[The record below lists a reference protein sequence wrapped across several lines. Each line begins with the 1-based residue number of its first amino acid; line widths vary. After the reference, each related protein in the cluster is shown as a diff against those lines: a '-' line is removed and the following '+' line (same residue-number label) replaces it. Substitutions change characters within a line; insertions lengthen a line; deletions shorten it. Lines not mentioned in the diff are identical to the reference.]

1 MSFYT
6 GTQCELLYAMPASGG
21 AVTAAAATIMSGTTA
36 ANPPFGLP
44 AGFFNP
50 SPTGDSGKSLLIKG
64 GGWYTVGTTAVTN
77 IIKVGLNTTQNTAS
91 IAVTLGATGAWTT
104 VASQSN
110 VAFEFELFV
119 TCTAPG
125 KAGTNGSYNS
135 MGHLFVGQANNAA
148 NPTIQSSTLTQ
159 AITGMMIGA
168 PQTAAAFDPTVT
180 QYVEVSGQ
188 WSVTT
193 GSPTQTLTNFYV
205 FGLN

>member
-1 MSFYT
+1 VSFIT
-6 GTQCELLYAMPASGG
+6 GTQMECLYAMPASGT

-36 ANPPFGLP
+36 ANPPYGLP
-44 AGFFNP
+44 AGFFSQ
-50 SPTGDSGKSLLIKG
+50 SPGNGPGKSLLIKG

-77 IIKVGLNTTQNTAS
+77 IIKIGLNTTQNTAA

-104 VASQSN
+104 VISQSN
-110 VAFEFELFV
+110 VEFSFEVLV

-125 KAGTNGSYNS
+125 KAGTNGSYNC
-135 MGHLFVGQANNAA
+135 MGTLLIGQANNAA
-148 NPTIQSSTLTQ
+148 NPTLQTVGAQWATPI
-159 AITGMMIGA
+159 MIGA
-168 PQTAAAFDPTVT
+168 PQTAAAFDPTVI

-205 FGLN
+205 FGIN

>member
-6 GTQCELLYAMPASGG
+6 GTQCELLYAMPASGV

-36 ANPPFGLP
+36 ANPPYGLP
-44 AGFFNP
+44 AGFFGPGLVN
-50 SPTGDSGKSLLIKG
+50 SAAKSLLIKG

-77 IIKVGLNTTQNTAS
+77 TFKIGLNTTQNTAA

-104 VASQSN
+104 VISQSN
-110 VAFEFELFV
+110 VAFAFELMV

-125 KAGTNGSYNS
+125 KAGTNGSFNCV
-135 MGHLFVGQANNAA
+135 GTLLIGQANNAA
-148 NPTIQSSTLTQ
+148 NPTLQTVGAQWATPI
-159 AITGMMIGA
+159 MIGA

-180 QYVEVSGQ
+180 QYVEMSST
-188 WSVTT
+188 WSAVT
-193 GSPTQTLTNFYV
+193 GSPTVTLTNFYV

>member
-1 MSFYT
+1 VSFYT
-6 GTQCELLYAMPASGG
+6 GTQCELLYAMPASGS
-21 AVTAAAATIMSGTTA
+21 AVTAAAATILSGTSA

-44 AGFFNP
+44 A
-50 SPTGDSGKSLLIKG
+50 
-64 GGWYTVGTTAVTN
+64 
-77 IIKVGLNTTQNTAS
+77 TQNTAA
-91 IAVTLGATGAWTT
+91 IAVTLAATGAWTT
-104 VASQSN
+104 VISQSN
-110 VAFEFELFV
+110 VAFEFEVLV

-125 KAGTNGSYNS
+125 KAGTNGSYNCI
-135 MGHLFVGQANNAA
+135 GHLLVGQANNAA
-148 NPTIQSSTLTQ
+148 TPTLQTVGAQWATPV
-159 AITGMMIGA
+159 MMGA

>member
-1 MSFYT
+1 VSFYT
-6 GTQCELLYAMPASGG
+6 GTQCELLYAMPASGV
-21 AVTAAAATIMSGTTA
+21 AVTAAAATILSGTSA

-50 SPTGDSGKSLLIKG
+50 SPTGDAGKSLLIKG

-77 IIKVGLNTTQNTAS
+77 IIKIGLNTTQNTAA
-91 IAVTLGATGAWTT
+91 IAVTLAATGAWTT
-104 VASQSN
+104 VISQSN
-110 VAFEFELFV
+110 VAFEFEVMV

-125 KAGTNGSYNS
+125 KAGTNGSYNCI
-135 MGHLFVGQANNAA
+135 GHLLIGQANNAA
-148 NPTIQSSTLTQ
+148 NPTLQTVGAQWATPI
-159 AITGMMIGA
+159 MMGA

-180 QYVEVSGQ
+180 QYVEVSNQ

-193 GSPTQTLTNFYV
+193 GAPTATLTNFYV

>member
-1 MSFYT
+1 MSFIY
-6 GTQCELLYAMPASGG
+6 GTQTELLYAMPASGA

-36 ANPPFGLP
+36 ANPPYGLP
-44 AGFFNP
+44 AGFFAQTSGN
-50 SPTGDSGKSLLIKG
+50 GAGKSLLIKG
-64 GGWYTVGTTAVTN
+64 GGWYTVGSTAVTN
-77 IIKVGLNTTQNTAS
+77 TFKIGLNTTQNTAA

-110 VAFEFELFV
+110 VAFAFDLMV

-125 KAGTNGSYNS
+125 KAGTNGSFNCV
-135 MGHLFVGQANNAA
+135 GTLLIGQANNAA
-148 NPTIQSSTLTQ
+148 TPTLQTVGAQWATPV
-159 AITGMMIGA
+159 MIGA

-180 QYVEVSGQ
+180 QYVEMSST

-193 GSPTQTLTNFYV
+193 GAPTVTLTNFYV

>member
-6 GTQCELLYAMPASGG
+6 GTQVECLYAMPASGV
-21 AVTAAAATIMSGTTA
+21 AVTAAAATILSGTTA
-36 ANPPFGLP
+36 ANPPYGLP
-44 AGFFNP
+44 PGFFSQQSGGGP
-50 SPTGDSGKSLLIKG
+50 GKSLLIKG
-64 GGWYTVGTTAVTN
+64 GGWYTVGTTAVTD
-77 IIKVGLNTTQNTAS
+77 IIKIGLNTTQNTAA

-110 VAFEFELFV
+110 VEFEFELLV

-125 KAGTNGSYNS
+125 KAGTNGSFNS
-135 MGHLFVGQANNAA
+135 CGRMLIGQANNAA
-148 NPTIQSSTLTQ
+148 NPTLQTIGAQWATP
-159 AITGMMIGA
+159 IMIGA

-180 QYVEVSGQ
+180 QYVEVSNQ

-193 GSPTQTLTNFYV
+193 GAPTATLTNFYV

>member
-1 MSFYT
+1 MSFIT
-6 GTQCELLYAMPASGG
+6 GTQMECLYAMPASGT

-36 ANPPFGLP
+36 ANPPYGLP
-44 AGFFNP
+44 AGFFSQ
-50 SPTGDSGKSLLIKG
+50 SPGNGPGKSLLIKG

-77 IIKVGLNTTQNTAS
+77 IIKIGLNTTQNTAA

-104 VASQSN
+104 VISQSN
-110 VAFEFELFV
+110 VEFSFEVLV

-125 KAGTNGSYNS
+125 KAGTNGSYNC
-135 MGHLFVGQANNAA
+135 MGTLLIGQANNAA
-148 NPTIQSSTLTQ
+148 NPTLQTVGAQWATPI
-159 AITGMMIGA
+159 MIGA
-168 PQTAAAFDPTVT
+168 PQTAAAFDPTVI

-205 FGLN
+205 FGIN